1 MSSLRT
7 ARFSHSS
14 AATRVVAF
22 AVLAFS
28 LVTWSPASAQ
38 NFFGPSSNS
47 GPDPITIGS
56 LLNVSEVSVQAL
68 DSIALPLDERLFEVD
83 LGGERYTLSL
93 VPYTVR
99 SDIFEVLVDDG
110 SGDLTRVEPPPI
122 RTRRGVVLEIP
133 DSKVRASFDG
143 VFLTAIISTPN
154 GTYGI
159 QPVAEL
165 LPGFPANL
173 HAVYDARTLLPSGH
187 TCGTVSNGGGS
198 IGGGFAG
205 PVLFGGPTLNLTEIA
220 VDADFEYFQA
230 NSSNVALTVS
240 EIEAVINGVEIPYDN
255 TPILIG
261 YELTTIVVR
270 TTAADPYGTTNDFNA
285 TLDTFR
291 AVWQSA
297 PENQIQRDVAHLFT
311 GVNLAGTVIG
321 VAEISEICTS
331 FSYALSW
338 ASFSSTFLNVLNLV
352 SHELGHNWA
361 ATHCNSS
368 VPCRIMCD
376 NINGNGCEGI
386 SPFEFGT
393 NPSNQII
400 SYRNSRNCLST
411 RPAPATLPFFE
422 DFPTNTVDQSR
433 WIHNNG
439 GIISTQGVNE
449 PSGPLAIVLDAS
461 GSGEFEDDEL
471 RSNFI
476 DMVGASDPHL
486 SFFAQHRGV
495 EAGEELVVEWLNS
508 SLTWIELDRI
518 VSNGATQNE
527 FVHYI
532 YDLPG
537 GVVHANFRVRFRTE
551 VNASNDDWYLD
562 DILIDEGPPIPPPP
576 PTLLAVN
583 PNSDT
588 VFGGR
593 LVTIIGF
600 DFRPDAFVTFGTQLL
615 ENQVFVDDTTITGN
629 APAQA
634 APGLVTVSV
643 SQASGVSVVPGAFT
657 YTAQT
662 IQHQDAS
669 GPPGGSVFASV
680 TADHELDLSGYS
692 AAVDYDASLVETL
705 SVTLDGTAF
714 DGADFFV
721 PAIDNTTGPDGG
733 WWTVGVVLSLAGSG
747 QVVPAS
753 PSSVLAIVEYQ
764 IDAALPL
771 GLTTDVTPVSGVGF
785 PPTDNLLVDPSG
797 VALQPLLIAGE
808 LTAAGVSFIRGDRNG
823 DGAIDIADA
832 VGILGFLFSG
842 ETASCLDA
850 LDSND
855 DGGVNIADAVYLL
868 DFLFTGGSPPPAPH
882 PNAGADPTADTLDC
896 T

>member
-14 AATRVVAF
+14 AATRVVAI
-22 AVLAFS
+22 AVLVLS
-28 LVTWSPASAQ
+28 LVTVSPTLAQ
-38 NFFGPSSNS
+38 NFFGPSSTS
-47 GPDPITIGS
+47 GPDPITVGS
-56 LLNVSEVSVQAL
+56 LLNVSDVEIQAL
-68 DSIALPLDERLFEVD
+68 DKIDLPFSEVLMEVELAGD
-83 LGGERYTLSL
+83 LYTLSMS
-93 VPYTVR
+93 PYSIR
-99 SDIFEVLVDDG
+99 SDLFEVLVDDG
-110 SGDLTRVEPPPI
+110 TGVLKRVEPPPI

-133 DSKVRASFDG
+133 GSQVRASFDG
-143 VFLTAIISTPN
+143 VSLKALITTPN
-154 GTYGI
+154 GAYGI
-159 QPVAEL
+159 QPIADL
-165 LPGFPANL
+165 LPGFDPRL
-173 HAVYDARTLLPSGH
+173 HAVYEAGSILPTNH
-187 TCGTVSNGGGS
+187 TCATTGTGGT
-198 IGGGFAG
+198 ITPGGGFAG
-205 PVLFGGPTLNLTEIA
+205 PIAFGGPTLTLAEIA
-220 VDADFEYFQA
+220 ADADFEFFQD
-230 NSSNVALTVS
+230 NSNSVPATVA
-240 EIEAVINGVEIPYDN
+240 EIESIINGVENAYDN
-255 TPILIG
+255 SPILIG
-261 YELTTIVVR
+261 YELTTVIVR
-270 TTAADPYGTTNDFNA
+270 TTSNDPYGTTNNEDVI
-285 TLDTFR
+285 LDTFR
-291 AVWQSA
+291 SVWQSS

-311 GVNLAGTVIG
+311 GVNLSGTTIG
-321 VAEISEICTS
+321 VAQLSEICTS
-331 FSYALSW
+331 FSYGLSW
-338 ASFSSTFLNVLNLV
+338 ASFTNNTLSILSLV
-352 SHELGHNWA
+352 AHELGHNWA
-361 ATHCNSS
+361 ATHCNGASS
-368 VPCRIMCD
+368 CRIMCD
-376 NINGNGCEGI
+376 NLGGCNGI
-386 SPFEFGT
+386 SPLTFAPTPE
-393 NPSNQII
+393 SQII

-411 RPAPATLPFFE
+411 RPAPASLPFFE
-422 DFPTNTVDQSR
+422 DFPTSTLDQNR

-449 PSGPLAIVLDAS
+449 PSAPLAIVLDAS
-461 GSGEFEDDEL
+461 GSGAFQDDEL

-476 DMVGASDPHL
+476 NMVGASDPHL

-495 EAGEELVVEWLNS
+495 EAGEELVVEWQNS
-508 SLTWIELDRI
+508 SLVWLELDRI
-518 VSNGATQNE
+518 VSTGATQSE
-527 FVHYI
+527 FVQYI
-532 YDLPG
+532 YDLPPT
-537 GVVHANFRVRFRTE
+537 VQHANFRIRFRTE

-593 LVTIIGF
+593 FVTIIGI

-643 SQASGVSVVPGAFT
+643 SQSSGVSVVPGAFN

-669 GPPGGSVFASV
+669 GPPGGSIFASV

-705 SVTLDGTAF
+705 SITLDGTAF

-721 PAIDNTTGPDGG
+721 PNIDNTTGQDGG

-747 QVVPAS
+747 QLVPAS

-771 GLTTDVTPVSGVGF
+771 GLTVDVTPLSGVGF
-785 PPTDNLLVDPSG
+785 PPTDNLLVDPGG

-855 DGGVNIADAVYLL
+855 DGGVNIADAIYLL